1 MSIFDKYREGQLK
14 GFTVRISKTR
24 NLIDV
29 STYSLKHA
37 YEWFGGYVSI
47 GPEAW
52 LHFGFNVITRNVF
65 IQFFSR
71 REYNAL

>member
-1 MSIFDKYREGQLK
+1 MSIFDKYREGNLK

-29 STYSLKHA
+29 STYNLRHA
-37 YEWFGGYVSI
+37 YEWFGCYVSI

-52 LHFGFNVITRNVF
+52 FHFGFNIMMRNVF
-65 IQFFSR
+65 IQFFSK
-71 REYNAL
+71 REEDDL